1 MIKKNVD
8 IFIEGGCINFK
19 SYIIV
24 YCVYKVVNIELKI
37 NYIMR
42 IIIKEFL
49 LLWLYVLKL
58 NIILFIFDKNVLIF
72 VKW

>member
-1 MIKKNVD
+1 M
-8 IFIEGGCINFK
+8 
-19 SYIIV
+19 IV
-24 YCVYKVVNIELKI
+24 YCVYIVVNIELKI

-49 LLWLYVLKL
+49 LLWLYILKL